1 MVRAMIKAPRV
12 IYYFASLSPHRW
24 KVFKGDKVEVISGP
38 EKGKQGTV
46 LKVLR
51 EKNRV
56 IIEGVN
62 VVSIKV
68 DLLVKHIPFVHS

>member
-1 MVRAMIKAPRV
+1 M
-12 IYYFASLSPHRW
+12 
-24 KVFKGDKVEVISGP
+24 EVISGP